1 MLQGDNK
8 PHSSDFRKLNF
19 MALFTRQFQVT

>member
-1 MLQGDNK
+1 
-8 PHSSDFRKLNF
+8 